1 MDHDLSP
8 EEILRYSRQLIIPE
22 IGVKGQIKLKESS
35 ILIVGCGGLGSPLAL
50 YLSAA
55 GIGRIGIVDHDT
67 LDISNLHRQ
76 VLYSTKD
83 IGKPKVESAR
93 KRMLAINPEIRVD
106 AYNELFTSKNAREIS
121 APYQII
127 IDGTDN
133 IPTRYLI
140 NDLCV
145 FTKKTY
151 IYGAV
156 YRFFGQVSVF
166 DSSVG
171 PCYRCIFP
179 VPPPPESIL
188 PCAVAGVV
196 GVLPGIIGQIQAT
209 EAIKFILGIG
219 TSLINQLL
227 LYDALE
233 NTTTK
238 IKISK
243 NPDCIVCGKRPEIFD
258 LIDYEKFCNSTI
270 RGNDLIEG
278 DVNTIS
284 PGELSIK
291 VKNGEELR
299 IIDLRE
305 PIELEISVIPKSI
318 NVPFIKMMEEMRNWK
333 KSQPIVLVCHIGFLS
348 AIAQRML
355 TADGFKDVKSLK
367 GGIRA
372 WANEVDPLVR
382 DY

>member
-1 MDHDLSP
+1 MNHDLSP

-35 ILIVGCGGLGSPLAL
+35 VLIVGCGGLGSPLAL

-83 IGKPKVESAR
+83 IGKPKAESAR

-145 FTKKTY
+145 LTKKTY

-219 TSLINQLL
+219 TTLINQLL

-233 NTTTK
+233 NSTIK

-243 NPDCIVCGKRPEIFD
+243 NPECIVCGKRPEIFD
-258 LIDYEKFCNSTI
+258 LIDYEKFCKSTI
-270 RGNDLIEG
+270 RGNGLIDG
-278 DVNTIS
+278 DINTIT

-333 KSQPIVLVCHIGFLS
+333 KSLPIVLVCHIGFLS

-372 WANEVDPLVR
+372 WASEVDPLVR

>member
-1 MDHDLSP
+1 MNHELSP

-22 IGVKGQIKLKESS
+22 IGIKGQIKLKESS

-76 VLYSTKD
+76 VIYSIED

-93 KRMLAINPEIRVD
+93 KRMLAINPEIQVD
-106 AYNELFTSKNAREIS
+106 AYNELFTSQNARRI
-121 APYQII
+121 AKPYQII

-145 FTKKTY
+145 FTKKPY

-166 DSSVG
+166 DSSIG

-179 VPPPPESIL
+179 TPPLPESV
-188 PCAVAGVV
+188 PSCAVAGVV

-209 EAIKFILGIG
+209 EAIKFIFGIG
-219 TSLINQLL
+219 TPLINQLM

-258 LIDYEKFCNSTI
+258 LIDYEKFCKLSI
-270 RGNDLIEG
+270 RGNDLIGG
-278 DVNTIS
+278 DAQSIS
-284 PGELSIK
+284 PIELSKKI
-291 VKNGEELR
+291 KNGEEIR

-305 PIELEISVIPKSI
+305 PVELEISAILKSI
-318 NVPFIKMMEEMRNWK
+318 NVPFIKLTEEMKNWK

-355 TADGFKDVKSLK
+355 AEDGFKNVKSLK

-372 WANEVDPLVR
+372 WATEVDPSVR
-382 DY
+382 IY

>member
-1 MDHDLSP
+1 MNHELSP

-22 IGVKGQIKLKESS
+22 IGIKGQIKLKESS
-35 ILIVGCGGLGSPLAL
+35 ILIVGCGGLGTPLAL

-76 VLYSTKD
+76 VIYSTED

-93 KRMLAINPEIRVD
+93 KRMLAINPEIQVD
-106 AYNELFTSKNAREIS
+106 AYNELFTSKNARTIAE
-121 APYQII
+121 PYQII

-133 IPTRYLI
+133 LPTRYLI

-145 FTKKTY
+145 FTNKLY

-171 PCYRCIFP
+171 PCYRCVFP
-179 VPPPPESIL
+179 VPPPPDSIP

-196 GVLPGIIGQIQAT
+196 GVLPGIIGQIQAA

-219 TSLINQLL
+219 TPLVNQLL

-243 NPDCIVCGKRPEIFD
+243 NPDCIVCGERSEIFD
-258 LIDYEKFCNSTI
+258 LIDYEKFCKTTM
-270 RGNDLIEG
+270 RGDDLIDG
-278 DVNTIS
+278 NVQRIT
-284 PGELSIK
+284 PGELSK
-291 VKNGEELR
+291 RMRNEEDLR

-305 PIELEISVIPKSI
+305 PIELEISVIQRSVNI
-318 NVPFIKMMEEMRNWK
+318 PFIKLTEEMRNWK
-333 KSQPIVLVCHIGFLS
+333 KSQPIVLVCQIGFLS
-348 AIAQRML
+348 AVAQRML
-355 TADGFKDVKSLK
+355 AAEGLK
-367 GGIRA
+367 MLKACKGECVPGK
-372 WANEVDPLVR
+372 
-382 DY
+382 